1 MLAELRIVNF
11 ALIEELHIQFE
22 PGFTVL
28 TGETGA
34 GKSLL
39 IDAIGLLVGGR
50 ASTDQI
56 RTGQEE
62 ACLEAV
68 FHLKDS
74 DPLIRRLRDD
84 EILGADDS
92 SLIVRRIL
100 SRSGRHR
107 IYLNGSLCPLRT
119 LEQLA
124 GTLVDIHGQHEQQSL
139 LSAVSQLDAV
149 DNFGAL
155 QPSVERYRAAY
166 RAWKDLVLQVETV
179 RQTGADR
186 DRLEGLLR
194 FQAEEIEQAGLSPA
208 EEAALTLER
217 QRLTH
222 ASRLRE
228 LTADVLSDLQADES
242 GVLEKLGRM
251 TRRLE
256 ELGET
261 DRTMKGVEAQG
272 CDAAIQ
278 LKDLAGRL
286 RDYAQGLETDPD
298 REAYVE
304 SRLDLIYRLKKKYG
318 GSIEAVLETGKRV
331 REELSGMEKA
341 EARAAEL
348 TAQVTASERLMV
360 ELAGELSKK
369 RREAARRLK
378 SAVLSELS
386 ALRMERTIFDIEW
399 SAVAGPESYGPTG
412 GDRIEFVLSSN
423 AGEPPR
429 PLSRIASGGE
439 LSRVMLSLKTIMAE
453 ADRVP
458 VLVFD
463 EIDTGV
469 GGAVAAAMG
478 TRLRKLGRFHQV
490 FCITHLPQ
498 VAAQAQNHLLVEK
511 TQEKKRTMTS
521 VRALAGIP
529 REAEIARMLGGA
541 TITRKVL
548 ETAAELIEGAKGS
561 AISR

>member
-348 TAQVTASERLMV
+348 TVQVTASERLMV

>member
-39 IDAIGLLVGGR
+39 IDAIGLLAGGR

-68 FHLKDS
+68 FHLQGS
-74 DPLIRRLRDD
+74 NPLLQRLRDD
-84 EILGADDS
+84 AIVGPDDS
-92 SLIVRRIL
+92 SLVVKRIL

-107 IYLNGSLCPLRT
+107 IYLNGSLCPLRA
-119 LEQLA
+119 LELLA

-139 LSAVSQLDAV
+139 LSATSQLDAV

-155 QPSVERYRAAY
+155 ESLGEKYRAAY
-166 RAWKDLVLQVETV
+166 RVWKDLVLQLESA

-194 FQAEEIEQAGLSPA
+194 FQAEEIEQAGLSPT
-208 EEAALTLER
+208 EEETLILER

-228 LTADVLSDLQADES
+228 LTADVLSDLQADDL
-242 GVLEKLGRM
+242 GILEKLGRM

-256 ELGET
+256 ELGQT
-261 DRTMKGVEAQG
+261 DRSMKGCEVQA
-272 CDAAIQ
+272 CDAAVQ

-286 RDYAQGLETDPD
+286 RDYGEGLDSDPD

-318 GSIEAVLETGKRV
+318 GSVEAVLETGKRV
-331 REELSGMEKA
+331 REELSGMEKT
-341 EARAAEL
+341 ETRATEL
-348 TAQVTASERLMV
+348 TVLMQASERLV
-360 ELAGELSKK
+360 AELARELSKK
-369 RREAARRLK
+369 RREAAQRLK
-378 SAVLSELS
+378 SAVVSELS
-386 ALRMERTIFDIEW
+386 ALKMERTLFDIEW
-399 SAVAGPESYGPTG
+399 SAVAGLERFGPTG
-412 GDRIEFVLSSN
+412 GDRVEFVLSSN

-429 PLSRIASGGE
+429 PLSRVASGGE
-439 LSRVMLSLKTIMAE
+439 LSRVMLSLKTIMAG

-498 VAAQAQNHLLVEK
+498 VAAQAQHHLLVEK
-511 TQEKKRTMTS
+511 TQEKKRTITS
-521 VRALAGIP
+521 VRPLTGIP
-529 REAEIARMLGGA
+529 REEEIARMLGGA
-541 TITRKVL
+541 IITKKVRA
-548 ETAAELIEGAKGS
+548 TAAELIEGTKGK
-561 AISR
+561 A